1 MAESAASPG
10 SVQVA
15 ANSPQQ
21 QSQQP
26 QQQPP
31 PQQTQQTQQP
41 PDISSSQLASPPITG
56 TGTNRKRSRSSAQI
70 EIIPCKVCGDKS
82 SGVHYGVITCEG
94 CKGFFRRSQSS
105 VVNYQC
111 PRAKN
116 CVVDRVN
123 RNRCQYC
130 RLQKCLR
137 LGMSRDAVKFGRMS
151 KKQREKVEDEV
162 RFHRAQMRAASETA
176 PDSSV
181 FEHQTPSS
189 SDQHHPYNGG
199 YTYGG
204 SEYASP
210 GPGTGGS
217 GYYNHQA
224 MTNYE
229 LSADYV
235 DSTTTYDPR
244 PTQTQVADTVAPD
257 TPSAVTATGVL
268 PNVVT
273 TGKSLSAS
281 TTGSSTGGSGGGS
294 SGGGGNGGGS
304 GGGGSGGGGSGSG
317 TGGGA
322 AAGGGGGGG
331 GAGSLSGGGIV
342 AVKQETTVELANLG
356 HGSYTMVDS
365 TTFLS
370 GQQQR
375 VSNPSEDDEV
385 PSLPNP
391 AQISELLSKTIA
403 DAHARTCL
411 MTTEEIQESFRKPH
425 DLTRLIYYKNMAHE
439 QLWLECAQKLTAV
452 IQQIIEFAKMVPGF
466 MKLSQ
471 DDQIVLLKAGSF
483 ELAVLRMSR
492 YLDLQQ
498 NCVLYGDTMLPQ
510 DAFYTTDT
518 AEMKLVSCV
527 FEMARSIAELKLTE
541 TELALYSA
549 AVLYSPDR
557 PGLKGLAEV
566 TRLSQAVIR
575 ALRSELDRNHVS
587 PIKGDVTVCD
597 AILAKIPQLREI
609 SLLHMDALAKLKRSQ
624 PHLDF
629 PALHKELFS
638 VDS

>member
-1 MAESAASPG
+1 MEGNLSVFETSTWGADSTSPQPPEARTQ
-10 SVQVA
+10 SSIQTTSSPNNTLLDDRRVQVK
-15 ANSPQQ
+15 S
-21 QSQQP
+21 
-26 QQQPP
+26 
-31 PQQTQQTQQP
+31 
-41 PDISSSQLASPPITG
+41 I
-56 TGTNRKRSRSSAQI
+56 RAQI

-111 PRAKN
+111 PRNKN

-189 SDQHHPYNGG
+189 SDQHHSYNGG

-224 MTNYE
+224 ITNYE

-235 DSTTTYDPR
+235 DSTTAYDPR
-244 PTQTQVADTVAPD
+244 PTQQVDPVAPD
-257 TPSAVTATGVL
+257 TPSVTASGVMAS
-268 PNVVT
+268 VVT

-281 TTGSSTGGSGGGS
+281 TTGSGNSSGNS
-294 SGGGGNGGGS
+294 SGGGGGGTG
-304 GGGGSGGGGSGSG
+304 GGGGSGGGGGGSGSG
-317 TGGGA
+317 NSSSNNGNGSNGN
-322 AAGGGGGGG
+322 GGGGSGS
-331 GAGSLSGGGIV
+331 GSLSGGGIV
-342 AVKQETTVELANLG
+342 AVKQETTIELANLG

-370 GQQQR
+370 NQQQR
-375 VSNPSEDDEV
+375 VNNPTDDDEV
-385 PSLPNP
+385 HNLPNP
-391 AQISELLSKTIA
+391 AEINELLSKTIA
-403 DAHARTCL
+403 DAHSRTCL
-411 MTTEEIQESFRKPH
+411 VSTDQIQELFHKPH
-425 DLTRLIYYKNMAHE
+425 DLSKLIYYKNMAHE
-439 QLWLECAQKLTAV
+439 QLWLECAQKLTTV
-452 IQQIIEFAKMVPGF
+452 IQQIIEFAKMIPGF

-492 YLDLQQ
+492 YLDLTQ

-527 FEMARSIAELKLTE
+527 FELARSVAELKLTE

-549 AVLYSPDR
+549 VVLLSPDR
-557 PGLKGLAEV
+557 PGLKGQTEI
-566 TRLSQAVIR
+566 TKLSQAVIL
-575 ALRSELDRNHVS
+575 ALRSQLDRNHVS

-597 AILAKIPQLREI
+597 AMLAKIPQLREI
-609 SLLHMDALAKLKRSQ
+609 SLLHMDALAKFKRSQ
-624 PHLDF
+624 PHLEF